1 MESITVVGTKDTSII
16 RKGKRK
22 HKAINFKN
30 YKLMK
35 IRYFSIS

>member
-1 MESITVVGTKDTSII
+1 MEQRTHLLYGKA
-16 RKGKRK
+16 KRK